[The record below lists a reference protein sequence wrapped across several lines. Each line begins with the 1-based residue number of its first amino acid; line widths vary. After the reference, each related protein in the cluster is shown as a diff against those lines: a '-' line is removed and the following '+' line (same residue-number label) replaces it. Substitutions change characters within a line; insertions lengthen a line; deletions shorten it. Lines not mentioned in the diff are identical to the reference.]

1 MTRRG
6 LLVLLVGLNLGLL
19 VALVSRV
26 YTPDSAYAQAAG
38 ARPGSYMLVAGRA
51 EVGNDAV
58 YLIDAANRQ
67 LHIFRS
73 TYPRPAGAPVQIF
86 HVGSRD
92 LARDF
97 AAAGAGDRR

>member
-1 MTRRG
+1 MTKRS

-26 YTPDSAYAQAAG
+26 YTPDSAYAQAVG
-38 ARPGSYMLVAGRA
+38 ARPGNYMLVAGRA

-86 HVGSRD
+86 HVGTRD

-97 AAAGAGDRR
+97 APAAGERR